1 MDKIVLEATNISKS
15 YDNGDQRLQVLQD
28 ISLSI
33 KEKEIIT
40 ITGHSGSGKST
51 LLNILGTLDR
61 PDSGIV
67 KINNTNVNNQNDVS
81 ISKIRNTHLGF
92 VFQFHHLL
100 AEFTAIENVLIPTW
114 ISQRKKADTY
124 AYTLFQDLGL
134 ENRINHF
141 PNQLSGGEKS
151 RVSLIR
157 AIINKPSLVLA
168 DEPTGNLDKKNSIKL
183 IDLIRK
189 INEYYSQSFIIT
201 THNPDVASIGE
212 CKYILNNGSLE
223 SI

>member
-1 MDKIVLEATNISKS
+1 MDKIVLQATNISKS

-33 KEKEIIT
+33 KEREIIT

-61 PDSGIV
+61 PDNGII
-67 KINNTNVNNQNDVS
+67 KINGINVNNQNDVS
-81 ISKIRNTHLGF
+81 ISKIRNTHIGF

-100 AEFTAIENVLIPTW
+100 AEFTSLENVLIPTW
-114 ISQRKKADTY
+114 IGNRKKADIY
-124 AYTLFQDLGL
+124 AHTLFQDLGL

-141 PNQLSGGEKS
+141 PNQLSGGEQS

-183 IDLIRK
+183 IDLICK
-189 INEYYSQSFIIT
+189 INEYYRQSFIIT
-201 THNPDVASIGE
+201 THNPDVASIGNSR
-212 CKYILNNGSLE
+212 YALNSGLLE